1 MAQLRSLGLHTPS
14 GLPYL
19 IQEGFLP
26 NDPHEDAYT
35 WETYNES
42 DGHEE
47 VLTTDQCVVW
57 SRGGVVRKAF
67 SFQVEKEKVQQAI
80 LTWFPS
86 DDHLPHIHGK
96 PKSKGSNPAPTKRQ
110 RLSVAAAV
118 QSSSQNGLSRALV
131 VFLKHQAR
139 IYFISGASHV
149 INLHFEVER
158 AFPSPRGLIIQR
170 KLPVEVIPATPILG
184 SGGLTPF
191 NSFASPSAARHSH
204 QNAPF
209 RQSSMTIGRIPPGS
223 KGPETSLQL
232 NFDLLKRS
240 KSPAAD
246 SLPRH
251 FCLTNPLSEFGLV
264 VHAPLEP
271 QQKTSHP
278 IGATS
283 EDLESLDKE
292 EEIIYVSPTT
302 EVVEEDT
309 AQSPLTLVV
318 TINQNR
324 RVYSV
329 WQAMYADSRPLSS
342 LFKGK
347 KATTTAKARRRS
359 SFVTTGATTPA
370 ARGVD
375 KLRESLGPTK
385 RTKKLPQL
393 NASQSTAQSEA
404 NDEDL
409 MVSQLDPDFDA
420 RQPAKE
426 SRRVSGM
433 LSRAD
438 LSTSFDRSAFQELAS
453 RGVHGRTSLGPSGR
467 RGVSLGGPND
477 RSSLG
482 IGAHRKLRSSTPGA
496 FARLSLDESSAL
508 GLSINGG
515 DSTMIDDL
523 GDLDD
528 IFDSHAE
535 LDAFNSQ
542 QPFGG
547 LRKEIF
553 VTKFAEIPMS
563 DSVPLKYSFG
573 SVVQTA
579 PSTIKV
585 FTVTSPRTS
594 SEGHHQGQRFFLH
607 IMNRESKDHVQ
618 VEYSVRA
625 RQNPRDTTPHNV
637 PVPIAICRKVTRLTG
652 HLDAMKM
659 TDNKISRVMC
669 LEEKSGHGSL
679 RLYAPWSPETS
690 FEILLDRLRLFNPY
704 GISSD
709 PTTTPS
715 SAGKQRTVV
724 SPGRMI
730 QVLHPG
736 LDGTASL
743 RDINDQLHRIK
754 IQLGSHNV
762 FISKILELCLYVL
775 PAWTGDLLMSVWW
788 IQHQDSP
795 DGEQREWNALM
806 EAIFILALSLDEDAG
821 KRRKYETPMQAHT
834 KSPAK
839 SHHPPPADAF
849 TRMMDIEQA
858 WNNSGTWSSPAWSWT
873 VDSINEAKPLSR
885 HRTMT
890 NAHILTARDFVKSS
904 KGQDILRPLR
914 SNPDIVQLMVSM
926 ILTTLHLFREEQK
939 LDSMAASLD
948 TNINGDLTPI
958 LAQLGRWLGW
968 PNWDWKSG
976 QYYGYEMKAAAD
988 FGFEDLTIRAFTSSS
1003 HMMSTSNPPSIY
1015 AWLEQALSPNRHSP
1029 FPSLDAVLQQPVTQN
1044 LRRASA
1050 RFFPRSTA
1058 LRNYFVNLQA
1068 LELPAD
1074 KQVEAIVEAGITAQ
1088 MLDTFPEAVF
1098 GVINEGIVKC
1108 QGSPPTTW
1116 TLNLLELVGRDDLML
1131 LGQGP
1136 PDVSQ
1141 APNTNLVSY
1150 RERVD
1155 PGLGHKLI
1163 LLKPAII
1170 KARKDVHSL
1179 CISADKPGVASTAH
1193 PETDRMTISRLIFH
1207 EDRRFI
1213 EALRIIEPLR
1223 IAVAECIPDPS
1234 WSEAQLLD
1242 AQKEVV
1248 QWVMVRTFALAPGQ
1262 GMAHYNS
1269 RKPFPTENYEIH
1281 GYNTGCVMKPSGHT
1295 VSADRTS
1302 FTEEKYGWAWFHAG
1316 VAAGLGI
1323 SRQAKGIDTSW
1334 ILFNKPP
1341 ELNVRH
1347 AGLLLALGL
1356 NGHLKNVA
1364 KVLCFKYLT
1373 PKHSMT
1379 SIGLLLGLAASNLG
1393 TMDILVTK
1401 LLSVHVTRLLPAGA
1415 AELNITSQMQT
1426 AGLMGIGLLYYNTQH
1441 RRMSEIMLSEI
1452 ETTETDD
1459 STGGP
1464 DTLRD
1469 ESYRLAAG
1477 LSLGFINLGQGNKLK
1492 GMQDMRVMERLLTI
1506 AMGSRPVDMVHILDR
1521 ATAGAT
1527 IAIALI
1533 FMKTGNKA
1541 VARKVDVPDT
1551 LPQFD
1556 YIRPDVLL
1564 LRTLAK
1570 HLILWDDIKA
1580 DYHFIINN
1588 LPSDY
1593 AKDYLLQD
1601 IKSLRSQHMPFY
1613 NILAGLLWSISL
1625 RYAGSGNLKVR
1636 DFLVK
1641 YLDAVIKLCK
1651 LPALRYD
1658 AKLTR
1663 NTVRHCQDLLALSCA
1678 TVMAGTGDLDVMRR
1692 LRLLHGRA
1700 NADTPFGSH
1709 LAAHMAL
1716 GTLFLGGGNFT
1727 FGTSNLAIASLI
1739 CAFYPLFPMDVTDNN
1754 AHLQP
1759 IRHFWVLASEA
1770 RCIIIRDVDTNR
1782 AIRVPLTVRL
1792 KDGTSKELTA
1802 PCLLPELESINQI
1815 ETSGKEYW
1823 PIILDFA
1830 NNKAHFEGFKANQ
1843 TLSVRRRGIGQ
1854 GYHGVFP
1861 TTLISLNDA
1870 EMDNLVG
1877 ARKMFASIF
1886 KSPVFK
1892 NTAFELSDIGLVIPK
1907 DASSGD
1913 WIGGGRSM
1921 VDDKLTLVR
1930 AATKSTDRDVLWNLR
1945 LLFKW
1950 AEWAAERGEG
1960 GVKWL
1965 GTEVITGLRAMKK
1978 KTHQ

>member
-1 MAQLRSLGLHTPS
+1 MAQVRSLGLHTPS

-19 IQEGFLP
+19 IREGLLP
-26 NDPHEDAYT
+26 SEPHEDSYT

-67 SFQVEKEKVQQAI
+67 TFDVEKERVQQAI

-86 DDHLPHIHGK
+86 DDHLSLLHWK
-96 PKSKGSNPAPTKRQ
+96 PKNDDANPKPTKRQ
-110 RLSVAAAV
+110 RLL
-118 QSSSQNGLSRALV
+118 QSSGQNRLSRALV
-131 VFLKHQAR
+131 VFLNHQAH

-170 KLPVEVIPATPILG
+170 KLPADVVPTTPILG
-184 SGGLTPF
+184 SRPGMSGGPTPY
-191 NSFASPSAARHSH
+191 NSFASPFAARQSH
-204 QNAPF
+204 HDASF
-209 RQSSMTIGRIPPGS
+209 RRSSATFGKFASTP

-264 VHAPLEP
+264 VHAPSEP

-278 IGATS
+278 VGATS
-283 EDLESLDKE
+283 EDLESLNKE

-302 EVVEEDT
+302 EVADEDN
-309 AQSPLTLVV
+309 APSPLTLVV
-318 TINQNR
+318 TLNQNR
-324 RVYSV
+324 RIYSV
-329 WQAMYADSRPLSS
+329 WQAMYADSKPLSS
-342 LFKGK
+342 LSNGK
-347 KATTTAKARRRS
+347 KTTTNAKVRRRS
-359 SFVTTGATTPA
+359 SFVTTGATTTPA
-370 ARGVD
+370 VRGVD
-375 KLRESLGPTK
+375 KLRESLGPSK
-385 RTKKLPQL
+385 RIKKVPQL

-409 MVSQLDPDFDA
+409 MVSQLDPDFEA

-453 RGVHGRTSLGPSGR
+453 QRVHGRTSLGPSGR

-508 GLSINGG
+508 GLGIDGE
-515 DSTMIDDL
+515 DSTMTDNL

-528 IFDSHAE
+528 IFETHAE
-535 LDAFNSQ
+535 LDAFDFQ

-547 LRKEIF
+547 LRKEIL

-594 SEGHHQGQRFFLH
+594 SEGYHQGQRFFLH

-625 RQNPRDTTPHNV
+625 RQNPRDSTPHSS
-637 PVPIAICRKVTRLTG
+637 PVPIAICRTVTRLTG
-652 HLDAMKM
+652 HLDVMKM
-659 TDNKISRVMC
+659 TDNKISRVLC
-669 LEEKSGHGSL
+669 LEEKSGHSRL

-690 FEILLDRLRLFNPY
+690 SEVFLDRLRLSNPY

-709 PTTTPS
+709 PNSTPS
-715 SAGKQRTVV
+715 SAGKQRTVDC
-724 SPGRMI
+724 PRRMV
-730 QVLHPG
+730 QLLHPD
-736 LDGTASL
+736 LDGSVSL
-743 RDINDQLHRIK
+743 RDIDDQLHRIQ
-754 IQLGSHNV
+754 IQLGSHND
-762 FISKILELCLYVL
+762 FISKIFELCLYVL

-806 EAIFILALSLDEDAG
+806 EAIFIVALSLDEDAG
-821 KRRKYETPMQAHT
+821 KRRRHETPMQVQT

-839 SHHPPPADAF
+839 PHHPPPADAF

-858 WNNSGTWSSPAWSWT
+858 WNSSGTWSSPAWSWT
-873 VDSINEAKPLSR
+873 VDSINTAKPLSR
-885 HRTMT
+885 HRTAT
-890 NAHILTARDFVKSS
+890 NAHILTAREFVKSP

-926 ILTTLHLFREEQK
+926 LLTTLHLFREEQK
-939 LDSMAASLD
+939 LDCMAASSD
-948 TNINGDLTPI
+948 KNTSGDLTPI

-968 PNWDWKSG
+968 PNWDWKAG
-976 QYYGYEMKAAAD
+976 QYYGYEMKAAAE

-1003 HMMSTSNPPSIY
+1003 HLMSTGNPPSIY
-1015 AWLEQALSPNRHSP
+1015 AWLEQAMSSTYHPP
-1029 FPSLDAVLQQPVTQN
+1029 FPSLDAVVQQPVTQN

-1050 RFFPRSTA
+1050 HFFPRSTA
-1058 LRNYFVNLQA
+1058 LGKYFINLRA
-1068 LELPAD
+1068 LDLPAE

-1098 GVINEGIVKC
+1098 GIINEGIVKC

-1116 TLNLLELVGRDDLML
+1116 TLRLLELVGRDDLTL
-1131 LGQGP
+1131 LAQGP
-1136 PDVSQ
+1136 PTVSRT
-1141 APNTNLVSY
+1141 PNANPPTM
-1150 RERVD
+1150 
-1155 PGLGHKLI
+1155 
-1163 LLKPAII
+1163 I
-1170 KARKDVHSL
+1170 KARKDLHSL

-1223 IAVAECIPDPS
+1223 VAVAECIPDPS
-1234 WSEAQLLD
+1234 WSETQLLD

-1248 QWVMVRTFALAPGQ
+1248 KLVMARTFALAPGQ
-1262 GMAHYNS
+1262 GMAHFNS

-1281 GYNTGCVMKPSGHT
+1281 GYNTSCVMKPSGNT

-1323 SRQAKGIDTSW
+1323 SRQARGIDTSW

-1341 ELNVRH
+1341 ELTVRH

-1393 TMDILVTK
+1393 SMDTLVTR
-1401 LLSVHVTRLLPAGA
+1401 LLSVHVTRLLPPGA

-1426 AGLMGIGLLYYNTQH
+1426 AGLIGIGLLYYNTQH

-1452 ETTETDD
+1452 ETTESDD
-1459 STGGP
+1459 STGGL

-1477 LSLGFINLGQGNKLK
+1477 LSLGFINLGQGNTLK
-1492 GMQDMRVMERLLTI
+1492 GMQDMQITERLLVI

-1541 VARKVDVPDT
+1541 VARKIDVPDT

-1556 YIRPDVLL
+1556 YIRPDILL

-1570 HLILWDDIKA
+1570 HLILWNDIKA
-1580 DYHFIINN
+1580 DHDFIIKN

-1593 AKDYLLQD
+1593 AKEYPLQV
-1601 IKSLRSQHMPFY
+1601 IKSLRSQHMPLY
-1613 NILAGLLWSISL
+1613 NILTGLLWSISL

-1636 DFLVK
+1636 DFLIE
-1641 YLDAVIKLCK
+1641 YLDCFIKLCK
-1651 LPALRYD
+1651 IPALRYD

-1663 NTVRHCQDLLALSCA
+1663 NTVRNCQDLLALSCA

-1759 IRHFWVLASEA
+1759 LRHFWVLAAES
-1770 RCIIIRDVDTNR
+1770 RCIITRDVDTNR
-1782 AIRVPLTVRL
+1782 AIRIPLTVRL

-1830 NNKAHFEGFKANQ
+1830 NNKAHFEGFKENQ
-1843 TLSVRRRGIGQ
+1843 TLFVRRRGVGQ

-1877 ARKMFASIF
+1877 ARKIFASIF
-1886 KSPVFK
+1886 ELPIFK
-1892 NTAFELSDIGLVIPK
+1892 NSSFELSDVGLVIPK
-1907 DASSGD
+1907 DTSSGD
-1913 WIGGGRSM
+1913 WTRGGRCL

-1930 AATKSTDRDVLWNLR
+1930 AATKSTDRDLLWNLR
-1945 LLFKW
+1945 VLFQW
-1950 AEWAAERGEG
+1950 AEGAAERGDG
-1960 GVKWL
+1960 AVKWL
-1965 GTEVITGLRAMKK
+1965 GMEVITQLRGMIGERGRKAREGDI
-1978 KTHQ
+1978 